1 MLLATQSPNQRRL
14 DLAVRRQVAMP
25 TVPSAG
31 WVKRQEAIMGTAI
44 SVELWC
50 DERRHGEAAAQ
61 AVMDEMQRIDRAFS
75 PYKPASELCRVN
87 REAAHHAVPVS
98 GEMAYL
104 LHRALH
110 FSKLTSGA
118 FDITY
123 AAAGQLYDYRQGL
136 RPTDLALKQACARIG
151 WQGLELDMQ
160 RRTVRFKQPGMR
172 IDLGGFAKGHAV
184 DNATRLLA
192 QRGITNAMVCAG
204 GDSRAIG
211 DKRGRPWNV
220 AVRHP
225 RRAGEAVAVLPLQDV
240 SISTSGDY
248 ERYFEDGPER
258 VHHLLDPRT
267 GKSACGVRSATV
279 LADDGLT
286 CEALSKAVFVLGAE
300 PGLQLINTLPGV
312 DAVVVDAQGAL
323 SYSHALQQAA

>member
-1 MLLATQSPNQRRL
+1 MLLSAQSPNQRRL
-14 DLAVRRQVAMP
+14 DFALRAPPAAP
-25 TVPSAG
+25 GAG
-31 WVKRQEAIMGTAI
+31 WLKREEAIMGTAI
-44 SVELWC
+44 TVELWC
-50 DERRHGEAAAQ
+50 EDLRQGEAAAQ
-61 AVMDEMQRIDRAFS
+61 AVMDEMHRIDRAFS
-75 PYKPASELCRVN
+75 PHKPSSELCRVN
-87 REAAHHAVPVS
+87 REAAHHAVPVT

-110 FSKLTSGA
+110 FSQLTGGA

-123 AAAGQLYDYRQGL
+123 AAAGQLYDYRHGL
-136 RPTDLALKQACARIG
+136 RPTDLALKQACSRIG
-151 WQGLELDMQ
+151 WQGLELNVQ
-160 RRTVRFKQPGMR
+160 RRTLRFNRPGMR
-172 IDLGGFAKGHAV
+172 IDLGGFGKGHAV
-184 DNATRLLA
+184 DNATRLLTE
-192 QRGITNAMVCAG
+192 RGITHAMVSAG

-225 RRAGEAVAVLPLQDV
+225 RRAGEAVAVLPLEDV

-248 ERYFEDGPER
+248 ERFFEDGAER
-258 VHHLLDPRT
+258 VHHLIDPRT
-267 GKSACGVRSATV
+267 GRSASGVRSATV

-300 PGLQLINTLPGV
+300 LGLQLVNGMPGV

-323 SYSHALQQAA
+323 SYSNALLQAA